1 MTNRE
6 AQIFQWITENPMISQ
21 DELAAKAGIARSSAA
36 VHISNLMKKGYIL
49 GKGYV
54 TNGPSYCTIIGSAN
68 IDIGGTPEEALRE
81 GDSNSGKAMQSLGGA
96 GRNVA
101 HNLRLL
107 GVGVKLITA
116 IGADVNARS
125 IIESCEA
132 LGIDITNSLKTS
144 SEATPI
150 SLYIADEK
158 GNIKFSVSDMRIYD
172 KLTIKFISSKMEL
185 INKSR
190 MVILDTNIPAG
201 TIQYLCEKC
210 RTPIFASAESRKRAE
225 KLLLV
230 LDKLCVVVANEA
242 EAEVLSGI
250 RIQDKDTLERAAD
263 IILEKGVRNVFI
275 LPEKGGV
282 YCACDEEQFMINNV
296 GREYVHCN
304 GVDDAFMAGVVLGY
318 MKHLSMRQMA
328 KLGLETSNIT
338 SEGKMA
344 VNPQLCVAALVER
357 TKIIIE

>member
-1 MTNRE
+1 
-6 AQIFQWITENPMISQ
+6 
-21 DELAAKAGIARSSAA
+21 
-36 VHISNLMKKGYIL
+36 
-49 GKGYV
+49 
-54 TNGPSYCTIIGSAN
+54 
-68 IDIGGTPEEALRE
+68 
-81 GDSNSGKAMQSLGGA
+81 
-96 GRNVA
+96 
-101 HNLRLL
+101 
-107 GVGVKLITA
+107 
-116 IGADVNARS
+116 
-125 IIESCEA
+125 
-132 LGIDITNSLKTS
+132 
-144 SEATPI
+144 
-150 SLYIADEK
+150 
-158 GNIKFSVSDMRIYD
+158 MRIYD

-318 MKHLSMRQMA
+318 MKHLSMRQLA